1 MPSPVSVRVS
11 RVRIRVRLSFR
22 LCDATDMKVKLCI
35 CACVRYN
42 VVDFRRLHL
51 DVDKRLIL
59 VGRRRTVPALPL
71 AYMLQWRRAVM
82 TPAVETRHDDDA
94 VEIIDGGSYGVVA
107 RPLFGARGPLLS
119 LARPL
124 LSSVKHY
131 TLHYCTFIQPL

>member
-71 AYMLQWRRAVM
+71 TYMLQWRRAVM
-82 TPAVETRHDDDA
+82 TPAVETRHHDDA
-94 VEIIDGGSYGVVA
+94 VVETRHNAVETRHHDDTEETRHNDACSGNA
-107 RPLFGARGPLLS
+107 AQR
-119 LARPL
+119 
-124 LSSVKHY
+124 
-131 TLHYCTFIQPL
+131 